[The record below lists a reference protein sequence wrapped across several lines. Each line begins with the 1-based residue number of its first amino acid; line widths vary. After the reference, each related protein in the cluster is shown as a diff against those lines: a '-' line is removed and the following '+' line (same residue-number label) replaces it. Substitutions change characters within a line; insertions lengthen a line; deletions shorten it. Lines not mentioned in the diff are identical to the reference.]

1 MRTKPHNYRPVA
13 ALAQLAGLA
22 GRFPVLGRA
31 YNNWAPLG
39 RRAPR
44 RGVHWHNANHR
55 ARVQLRERVG
65 LACVVGAQV
74 HSKAPFVRVPN
85 PFNGFRRLF
94 VRVGKPSAPKV
105 SPDKLAKLRGVHLL
119 ALAWQVAPDVMA
131 PDLLLWQARDSVA

>member
-31 YNNWAPLG
+31 YNNRAPLG

-44 RGVHWHNANHR
+44 RTVHWHNADHR

-65 LACVVGAQV
+65 LACVVGAQIYG
-74 HSKAPFVRVPN
+74 KAPFVRVPN
-85 PFNGFRRLF
+85 PFDSFWRLF
-94 VRVGKPSAPKV
+94 VGVGKPSAPKI
-105 SPDKLAKLRGVHLL
+105 SPEIGRAHV
-119 ALAWQVAPDVMA
+119 
-131 PDLLLWQARDSVA
+131 